1 MNTSKIELH
10 IGLIIQE
17 LFFPVGESQVK
28 TKIALVRRCD
38 AAGLHVGAMLQLL
51 KPACAPCPEDPARPD
66 GLTGLESSRFCQ
78 SAELTEAPSERG
90 EAFGAVRDHRHLVV
104 I

>member
-1 MNTSKIELH
+1 MNTSKTWLH
-10 IGLIIQE
+10 IGFSIKE

-28 TKIALVRRCD
+28 TKIALVGRCD

-66 GLTGLESSRFCQ
+66 GLTRLESS
-78 SAELTEAPSERG
+78 
-90 EAFGAVRDHRHLVV
+90 
-104 I
+104 